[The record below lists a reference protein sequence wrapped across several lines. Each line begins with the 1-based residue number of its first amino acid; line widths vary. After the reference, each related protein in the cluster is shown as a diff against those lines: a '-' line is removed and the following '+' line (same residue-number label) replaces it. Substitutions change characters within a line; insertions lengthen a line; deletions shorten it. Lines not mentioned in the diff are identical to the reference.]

1 MSGADPARAASDY
14 DLVFADWNGM
24 TERVMSIMSAHLPVA
39 AGTLVDAT
47 CATGMAC
54 DAARRM
60 GWNVIGVDA
69 SAAMIERARE
79 RLPEVTFRVADVTE
93 LSESIGHTA
102 DAVIAIGDGLPAL
115 GRAGM
120 QRGVAEM
127 RRCTRLGGAA
137 MAVVRDF
144 TALRSAVWRDD
155 PVCKVTAL
163 FVTRHDHD
171 IDFTLQVDDAEGT
184 RTHTRVLHPVRE
196 HDLRAAMEDAGF
208 RIRRTGKMLGRL
220 VVSGTAV

>member
-1 MSGADPARAASDY
+1 VSSAARAAADH
-14 DLVFADWNGM
+14 DLVFANWDAM

-39 AGTLVDAT
+39 DGTLLDAT

-60 GWNVIGVDA
+60 GWDVIGVDA
-69 SAAMIERARE
+69 SPAMVERARE
-79 RLPEVTFRVADVTE
+79 RLPDVTFRVAEVTRLTE
-93 LSESIGHTA
+93 TVGSSV
-102 DAVIAIGDGLPAL
+102 DAVVSIGDGLPAVGQAGL
-115 GRAGM
+115 GPGI
-120 QRGVAEM
+120 AEM

-137 MAVVRDF
+137 MVVVRDF

-184 RTHTRVLHPVRE
+184 RAHTRVLHPVRE
-196 HDLRAAMEDAGF
+196 HDLRTAMVAGGY

>member
-1 MSGADPARAASDY
+1 MSAEGDRAAADY
-14 DLVFADWNGM
+14 DLVFADWHGM
-24 TERVMSIMSAHLPVA
+24 TERVMSIMSAHLPVPG
-39 AGTLVDAT
+39 GTLVDAT

-60 GWNVIGVDA
+60 GWDVIGVDA
-69 SAAMIERARE
+69 SQAMVDRARA
-79 RLPEVTFRVADVTE
+79 RLPEISFRVGEVVRLYETV
-93 LSESIGHTA
+93 GHTV
-102 DAVIAIGDGLPAL
+102 DAVISIGDGLPAL

-120 QRGVAEM
+120 HRGIAEM

-137 MAVVRDF
+137 MVVVRDF

-171 IDFTLQVDDAEGT
+171 VDFTLQIDDAEGT

-196 HDLRAAMEDAGF
+196 HDLRVGMEDAGY

-220 VVSGTAV
+220 VVSGTAA

>member
-1 MSGADPARAASDY
+1 VSTSNPARVAADH
-14 DLVFADWNGM
+14 DLVFADWHGM
-24 TERVMSIMSAHLPVA
+24 TERIMSIMSAHLPVPS
-39 AGTLVDAT
+39 GTLVDAT

-54 DAARRM
+54 DAAMRM
-60 GWNVIGVDA
+60 GWEVIGVD
-69 SAAMIERARE
+69 SSLAMVERARE
-79 RLPEVTFRVADVTE
+79 RLPDITFHVGEVTE
-93 LSESIGHTA
+93 LYDAVGTSV
-102 DAVIAIGDGLPAL
+102 DAVISIGDGLPAV
-115 GRAGM
+115 GREGIQQAI
-120 QRGVAEM
+120 AEM

-137 MAVVRDF
+137 MVVVRDF

-171 IDFTLQVDDAEGT
+171 VDFTLQVDDAEGT

-196 HDLRAAMEDAGF
+196 HDLRTAMDASGY

-220 VVSGTAV
+220 VVSGTAI

>member
-1 MSGADPARAASDY
+1 MSGADTARAAADH
-14 DLVFADWNGM
+14 DLVFADWHGM

-39 AGTLVDAT
+39 RGTLVDAT

-54 DAARRM
+54 DAAARM
-60 GWNVIGVDA
+60 GWEVIGVDA
-69 SAAMIERARE
+69 SLPMVERARE
-79 RLPEVTFRVADVTE
+79 RLPDVTFRVAEVTRLTE
-93 LSESIGHTA
+93 TVGGSA
-102 DAVIAIGDGLPAL
+102 DAVISIGDGLPAL

-120 QRGVAEM
+120 QEGIAEM

-137 MAVVRDF
+137 MVVVRDF

-163 FVTRHDHD
+163 FVTRHDND

-184 RTHTRVLHPVRE
+184 RTHTRVLYPVGER
-196 HDLRAAMEDAGF
+196 DLRVAMDAAGY
-208 RIRRTGKMLGRL
+208 RIRRIGKMLGRL